1 MSTTVDDIRRSALNK
16 YREYLISF
24 SSSYLLSTP
33 FSFFPWVY
41 KGSKGKRS
49 DSYKESLELY
59 SVLYSSSKEKTGRG
73 YTITTEKVNTRFYG
87 EQTIIKEI
95 TIESEEDYLSFI
107 GKEKERKV
115 FVSALEDLKRLFLDN
130 SFSLEDLYNWAQT
143 NLGLL
148 TEKKEDGYY
157 DDIMRVLVYL
167 MSQSSLN
174 LYIREIPLPV
184 HTKFIEEN
192 EKTIL
197 SLYTAITKKDVL
209 SSFEDT
215 FSLKK
220 KEALIRWRA
229 KNNREET
236 GLRLSDFSL
245 LDSSGIKRVYIVENE
260 IVYLTF
266 PLENDMMIIFGG
278 GFGAVLLK
286 KVEWL
291 KTKEIYYFGDLDE
304 HGYEILALFRSI
316 FPQTRSFLMDKETY
330 RDHLEYAVKGKKST
344 PQYDNFLTSEELSVL
359 SELRLNPDKSRI
371 EQERISNEYIKKRLS
386 LSY

>member
-16 YREYLISF
+16 YKEYLLSF
-24 SSSYLLSTP
+24 SSSYILSTS

-41 KGSKGKRS
+41 KGSKGKRN

-59 SVLYSSSKEKTGRG
+59 SVLYASSKEKTGRG

-95 TIESEEDYLSFI
+95 TIESGEDYLSFI
-107 GKEKERKV
+107 GKEKESKV
-115 FVSALEDLKRLFLDN
+115 FVSALEDLKRLFSDN
-130 SFSLEDLYNWAQT
+130 SFPLEDLYNWTQT

-148 TEKKEDGYY
+148 TEKQENGYY

-167 MSQSSLN
+167 MKHSSLN

-197 SLYTAITKKDVL
+197 SLYTAITKKDAL

-229 KNNREET
+229 RNNREET

-245 LDSSGIKRVYIVENE
+245 LDTSKIKRVYIVENE

-291 KTKEIYYFGDLDE
+291 KTKEIYYFGDMDE
-304 HGYEILALFRSI
+304 HGYEILALFRSF

-344 PQYDNFLTSEELSVL
+344 TQYDNFLTLEELSVL
-359 SELRLNPDKSRI
+359 SMLRLEPDKSRI

-386 LSY
+386 TS

>member
-16 YREYLISF
+16 YREYLLSF
-24 SSSYLLSTP
+24 SSSYILSTP

-59 SVLYSSSKEKTGRG
+59 SVLYASSKEKTGRG

-95 TIESEEDYLSFI
+95 TIESGEDYLSFI
-107 GKEKERKV
+107 GKEKESKV
-115 FVSALEDLKRLFLDN
+115 FVSALEDLKRLFSDN
-130 SFSLEDLYNWAQT
+130 SFPLEDLYTWTQT

-148 TEKKEDGYY
+148 TEKQEDGYY

-167 MSQSSLN
+167 MNHSSLN

-197 SLYTAITKKDVL
+197 SLYTAITKKETL

-220 KEALIRWRA
+220 KEALIRWRSM
-229 KNNREET
+229 NNREET

-245 LDSSGIKRVYIVENE
+245 LDTSKIKRVYIVENE

-291 KTKEIYYFGDLDE
+291 KTKEIYYFGDMDE
-304 HGYEILALFRSI
+304 HGYEILALFRSF
-316 FPQTRSFLMDKETY
+316 FPQTRSFLMDRETY
-330 RDHLEYAVKGKKST
+330 LDHLEYAVKGKKST
-344 PQYDNFLTSEELSVL
+344 TQYDNFLTPEELSVL
-359 SELRLNPDKSRI
+359 SSLRSNPDKSRI

-386 LSY
+386 TS